1 MSDEN
6 MKRIDTVDFLNA
18 THGIPKKWAT
28 FLLMLLAVPWLAG
41 GMARGAD
48 PAALVNPF
56 VGTAAGGNIVPGA
69 IAPFGMVE
77 LSPDMP
83 RPGFYVYQK
92 HHASGFSMT
101 HLSGVGVPMYGNVFF
116 TATTG
121 PLDVRSRRYGYTFS
135 HKREAASP
143 GYYRV
148 FMQPWGISAQF
159 TATTHCGMAKF
170 SFPAKRQ
177 ANILIPISHGFT
189 TTLGSDIHI
198 INSHTITGSVT
209 SVTAV
214 GTNLP
219 YTVYFVMKFSQPFR
233 THGVWVGTKV
243 KRGVANQ
250 IQAQGVGPLFPM
262 NYYPPP
268 RRDSWGP
275 QYVKPKP
282 TLHFPGPPIGAYVSY
297 RPSARGRVV
306 KVRIGISF
314 VSVGGAEKNL
324 QAEMPKF
331 SFSAIRSAVHARWN
345 KALSV
350 LQVQGGSLTHR
361 KIFYTALYHS
371 LLLPSVF
378 DDVDGRYIGYDNK
391 IHHVPAG
398 HEHIYAN
405 WSGWDIYRSEI
416 PLLAMIEPQRAQDMA
431 QSVVEMAKQLGFID
445 RWAQA
450 NRPLGIQNGLP
461 LTNCLVE
468 IWQAG
473 LHHFDIHRAYKAMAQ
488 QCFPDYLKGRADLSA
503 VHAYQD
509 VPGERYGSILPVN
522 SNVSS
527 AEETDI
533 AFASLGHL
541 ALDLHHNQAASI
553 LFGDALQ
560 YTSMYNPA
568 TMFMQGRTAQGA
580 WIPLTKNDIDV
591 QYYNNWPVYRFY
603 CEGSAW
609 IYNWLVP
616 EDVHG
621 LIALM
626 GGYKPFAAR
635 LEHFFISG
643 QYDPT
648 NEPDLEA
655 PYLFDYC
662 RQPWRSQYWVA
673 TNADSS
679 YLDTPAGLAWSK
691 VLGTGNDDCGEM
703 SAWYVL
709 SQIGLYQVDPGNP
722 DFELTTPRFPR
733 ITLHLQPP
741 YSGKAFTIITSH
753 AGRKDV
759 YIQSATLNGKPLN
772 KPWIPEASVTRGGT
786 WDVKAGPKPDK
797 QWGAARGDEPPS
809 LSTTRTPS

>member
-1 MSDEN
+1 MLPRCYVFSPLVI
-6 MKRIDTVDFLNA
+6 KGFIICA
-18 THGIPKKWAT
+18 A
-28 FLLMLLAVPWLAG
+28 LMALAG

-48 PAALVNPF
+48 VAALVNPF

-83 RPGFYVYQK
+83 NGFYVYSDNYS
-92 HHASGFSMT
+92 SGFSMT
-101 HLSGVGVPMYGNVFF
+101 HMSGCGCPNYGDVFF

-121 PLDVRSRRYGYTFS
+121 PVKVQAKKYGFHFS
-135 HKREAASP
+135 HRQESASP
-143 GYYRV
+143 GYYHV
-148 FMQPWGISAQF
+148 FMKTWGINAQF
-159 TATTHCGMAKF
+159 TAATRCGMARF
-170 SFPAKRQ
+170 TFPAGKQ
-177 ANILIPISHGFT
+177 ANVLVPISHAT
-189 TTLGSDIHI
+189 NPTIASNIHI
-198 INSHTITGSVT
+198 INNHTITGSVT
-209 SVTAV
+209 SVTMV

-219 YTVYFVMKFSQPFR
+219 VTVYFVMKFSTPFK
-233 THGVWVGTKV
+233 TYGVWEGHSIKPHLKQQV
-243 KRGVANQ
+243 
-250 IQAQGVGPLFPM
+250 QAQGVGPLFPV

-297 RPSARGRVV
+297 PSSRHRRVV

-324 QAEMPKF
+324 AAEMPKF
-331 SFSAIRSAVHARWN
+331 NFSASRARIHARWN
-345 KALSV
+345 KELSV
-350 LQVQGGSLTHR
+350 ITVRGGSLTHR
-361 KIFYTALYHS
+361 KIFYTALYHA

-398 HEHIYAN
+398 HKHIYAN

-416 PLLAMIEPQRAQDMA
+416 PLLTIIKPQRAEDMA

-445 RWAQA
+445 RWAEA
-450 NRPLGIQNGLP
+450 NRPLGIQNGFP
-461 LTNCLVE
+461 LTSCVVE

-473 LHHFDIHRAYKAMAQ
+473 LHHFDINAAYKAMAK
-488 QCFPDYLKGRADLSA
+488 QCFPDYLKGHADLSSI
-503 VHAYQD
+503 HAYQD
-509 VPGERYGSILPVN
+509 VPGERYGSILPADT
-522 SNVSS
+522 NVSS

-533 AFASLGHL
+533 AFAALGHL
-541 ALDLHHNQAASI
+541 ALDLHKTMDADV

-560 YTSMYNPA
+560 YTSMYNP
-568 TMFMQGRTAQGA
+568 TTKFMQGRTADGA
-580 WIPLTKNDIDV
+580 WIPLSKEDRDTR
-591 QYYNNWPVYRFY
+591 YYNHWQIYQFY

-609 IYNWLVP
+609 EYDWLVP

-626 GGYKPFAAR
+626 GGNKPFAAR
-635 LEHFFISG
+635 LQHFFTAG

-662 RQPWRSQYWVA
+662 RQPWRTQYWVA
-673 TNADSS
+673 TNADTS
-679 YLDTPAGLAWSK
+679 YRDTPGGLAWSK
-691 VLGTGNDDCGEM
+691 LMGTGNDDCGEM

-722 DFELTTPRFPR
+722 DFELSTPRFR
-733 ITLHLQPP
+733 QITIHLQAPHK
-741 YSGKAFTIITSH
+741 GKTFVIRTSN
-753 AGRKDV
+753 GGGKNM
-759 YIQSATLNGKPLN
+759 YIQSATLDGRAMN
-772 KPWIPEASVTRGGT
+772 KPWLPERRVFQGGT
-786 WDVKAGPKPDK
+786 WDVTAGPTPDK
-797 QWGAARGDEPPS
+797 NWGAARGDAPPS
-809 LSTTRTPS
+809 LSTGPDHW